1 MFVSVLV
8 LAAALSPW
16 PQTFVSVGEV
26 PLDLAGVTVLDARD
40 DGPFK
45 RGHIPHAQRADWTK
59 FREGLFIGGRLPDD
73 LSQVA
78 HGLERLGVDDK
89 KRVLVCGAALK
100 GWGEEGRIAWLV
112 MYLGHPAVA
121 VLDGGCQAWTAAGR
135 SFTTVRDDVTHHHFT
150 AKPDERLR
158 ARAGDL
164 VQAMGGKSQVLD
176 VRTTEEFNG
185 KTSYFEARGGH
196 IPGAVHVDHSAVF
209 GVDGRVKS
217 AAALRQLLISAGIDP
232 EKPVIAYCTG
242 GVRSAFVVMALRSA
256 GVDARN
262 YDGSF
267 WEWASDDK
275 LPVVR

>member
-135 SFTTVRDDVTHHHFT
+135 SFTTVRDDVTPHHFT

-158 ARAGDL
+158 ARAGD
-164 VQAMGGKSQVLD
+164 
-176 VRTTEEFNG
+176 
-185 KTSYFEARGGH
+185 
-196 IPGAVHVDHSAVF
+196 
-209 GVDGRVKS
+209 RVKS